1 EATDGAKLME
11 RVLSWLPGM
20 LVKLELGD
28 EPEEGEDAADND
40 SEFVDMARPWCGSAL
55 AFLTAEGGSLLL
67 LLPAAENEKDTFDQ
81 IVAAVRLTARCVQP
95 PTNRRGSHAEG
106 LGMREVWHS
115 RGLGSGLV
123 QDLGG

>member
-1 EATDGAKLME
+1 MASQSIRKQG
-11 RVLSWLPGM
+11 
-20 LVKLELGD
+20 
-28 EPEEGEDAADND
+28 EGITIWPCV
-40 SEFVDMARPWCGSAL
+40 FQ
-55 AFLTAEGGSLLL
+55 FLTAEGGSLLL